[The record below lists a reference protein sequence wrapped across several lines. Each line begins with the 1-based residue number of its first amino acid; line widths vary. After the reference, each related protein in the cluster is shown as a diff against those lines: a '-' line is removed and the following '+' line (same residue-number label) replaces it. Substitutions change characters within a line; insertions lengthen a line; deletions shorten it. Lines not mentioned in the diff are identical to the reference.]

1 MDNIMNQLWGIVDSV
16 LGIVMLVLK
25 AGLVTLKG
33 FGMAVNDGVM
43 TIAGENV
50 LLAGGLYAALAG
62 LGAFGLYRSG
72 LLRKGLEAGAK
83 VPVIGPVAAAVLRLG
98 RKGLGKVRDMNTMV
112 TDKIGGMFN

>member
-50 LLAGGLYAALAG
+50 LLAGGLYAALTG
-62 LGAFGLYRSG
+62 LGVQPLHPPQGCTAGHNIIPQSN
-72 LLRKGLEAGAK
+72 LR
-83 VPVIGPVAAAVLRLG
+83 
-98 RKGLGKVRDMNTMV
+98 
-112 TDKIGGMFN
+112 GGTQASPSQD